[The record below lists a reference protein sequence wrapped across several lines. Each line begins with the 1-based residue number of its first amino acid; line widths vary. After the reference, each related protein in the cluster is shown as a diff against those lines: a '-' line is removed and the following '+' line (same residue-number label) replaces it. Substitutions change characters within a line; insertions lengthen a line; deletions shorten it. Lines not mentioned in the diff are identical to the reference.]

1 MAFAGTA
8 KPIKFSVC
16 LSSTLNSNLMIQV
29 KDLSY
34 TYPGSDFPVL
44 RNISFDIQEGE
55 IFGFLGP
62 SGAGKSTTQKVLNG
76 LLKGYQGSASVNG
89 TDLEKMDRS
98 FYEKIGVAFEF
109 PNLYLKLT
117 ALENLKLFAS
127 FFNSAT
133 RDPRELLEMVN
144 LSADQDTRV
153 SAFSKGMKMRLNFIR
168 ALLNQPEILFL
179 DEPTAG
185 LDPGNA
191 RIMKDIILD
200 LKLQGVT
207 IFLTTHHMDDAGELC
222 NRLAFMVNGNLPV
235 IDSTAALKLKHG
247 KKSIKVEYIHN
258 EEPLTQEYSLNE
270 LSENQQFMEIIRTQ
284 KILTIHTQE
293 ASLEDIFIEV
303 TGHQLK
309 Q

>member
-1 MAFAGTA
+1 
-8 KPIKFSVC
+8 
-16 LSSTLNSNLMIQV
+16 MIRV

-34 TYPGSDFPVL
+34 TYPGSSSPVL
-44 RNISFDIQEGE
+44 KNISFDIRQGE

-76 LLKGYQGSASVNG
+76 LLKGYTGSVQVNG
-89 TDLEKMDRS
+89 TNLKRMDRS

-117 ALENLKLFAS
+117 ALENLQLFAS
-127 FFNSAT
+127 FFKSTA
-133 RDPRELLEMVN
+133 RDPEELLKMVN
-144 LSADQDTRV
+144 LRDDRHTRV

-168 ALLNQPEILFL
+168 ALLNRPEILFL

-200 LKLQGVT
+200 LQKEGVT

-222 NRLAFMVNGNLPV
+222 NRLAFMVNGTLPV
-235 IDSTAALKLKHG
+235 IDSTRALKLKHG
-247 KKSIKVEYIHN
+247 KKTLKVEYLI
-258 EEPLTQEYSLNE
+258 EGETLSDEFSLQD
-270 LSENQQFMEIIRTQ
+270 LSANKDFQSILQSK
-284 KILTIHTQE
+284 KILTIHTME
-293 ASLEDIFIEV
+293 ASLEDIFIKV
-303 TGHQLK
+303 TGQQLK

>member
-1 MAFAGTA
+1 
-8 KPIKFSVC
+8 
-16 LSSTLNSNLMIQV
+16 MIQV

-34 TYPGSDFPVL
+34 TYPGGDFPVL
-44 RNISFDIQEGE
+44 KNISFDIQQGE

-76 LLKGYQGSASVNG
+76 LLKGYQGSAIVNG

-109 PNLYLKLT
+109 PNLYTKLS

-133 RDPRELLEMVN
+133 RDPLELLALVN
-144 LSADQDTRV
+144 LSADRDTRV

-168 ALLNQPEILFL
+168 ALLNHPEILFL

-200 LKLQGVT
+200 LKKQGVT

-222 NRLAFMVNGNLPV
+222 NRLAFMVNGSLPV

-247 KKSIKVEYIHN
+247 KKSVKVDFLQN
-258 EEPLTQEYSLNE
+258 KEPLSQEFSLNE
-270 LSENQQFMEIIRTQ
+270 LCENQQFMEIIRTRE
-284 KILTIHTQE
+284 ILTIHTQE

-303 TGHQLK
+303 TGQQLK

>member
-1 MAFAGTA
+1 
-8 KPIKFSVC
+8 
-16 LSSTLNSNLMIQV
+16 MIQV

-34 TYPGSDFPVL
+34 TYPGGTGPVL
-44 RNISFDIQEGE
+44 KNLSFEIQQGE

-76 LLKGYQGSASVNG
+76 LLKGYTGSVQVNG
-89 TDLEKMDRS
+89 TNLKRMDRS

-117 ALENLKLFAS
+117 AMENLQLFAS
-127 FFNSAT
+127 FFKSPS
-133 RDPRELLEMVN
+133 RDPEELLQMVN
-144 LSADQDTRV
+144 LQDDRHTRV

-168 ALLNQPEILFL
+168 ALLNRPEILFL

-200 LKLQGVT
+200 LQKEGVT

-222 NRLAFMVNGNLPV
+222 NRLAFMVNGTLPV
-235 IDSTAALKLKHG
+235 IDSTRALKLKHG
-247 KKSIKVEYIHN
+247 KKTLKVEYRT
-258 EEPLTQEYSLNE
+258 EGETTSGEFPLQDLAANKNFQSILQNK
-270 LSENQQFMEIIRTQ
+270 
-284 KILTIHTQE
+284 KILTIHTME
-293 ASLEDIFIEV
+293 ASLEDIFIKV
-303 TGHQLK
+303 TGQQLK

>member
-1 MAFAGTA
+1 
-8 KPIKFSVC
+8 
-16 LSSTLNSNLMIQV
+16 MIQV

-34 TYPGSDFPVL
+34 TYPGSDHPVL
-44 RNISFDIQEGE
+44 KNISFDIQEGE

-76 LLKGYQGSASVNG
+76 LLKGYQGSALVNG

-168 ALLNQPEILFL
+168 ALLNHPEILFL

-200 LKLQGVT
+200 LKQQGVT

-222 NRLAFMVNGNLPV
+222 NRLAFMVNGSLPV

-247 KKSIKVEYIHN
+247 KKSIKVEYLHN
-258 EEPLTQEYSLNE
+258 EEPLTQEFSLNE

-293 ASLEDIFIEV
+293 ASLEDIFIKV
-303 TGHQLK
+303 TGQQLK